1 MKLVNINLGKIKN
14 AQKDLNIGIGDLSF
28 CLVIGGWASGKSFWL
43 DSIYKQLEEQIRPE
57 ELGFVLLNVSGG
69 AEEINNKYIIERH
82 ISNECLSPLAEYA
95 ELARLRANGDEA
107 KDKHIIVHI
116 EGNDLALTDKRG
128 KYLDSIKLLASNA
141 RNANMSLIILDNRA
155 SDQQTPPEITKLCSI
170 IALLSSDNYLPNAK
184 YIEVVI
190 SKLDKFEK
198 QIIFNNDTYI
208 LEKLKT

>member
-1 MKLVNINLGKIKN
+1 MKSVNINLGKIKN

-28 CLVIGGWASGKSFWL
+28 CLVVGGWASGKSAWL
-43 DSIYKQLEEQIRPE
+43 DNIYNQLKEQMSPE

-116 EGNDLALTDKRG
+116 EGNDLALTDRRG

-141 RNANMSLIILDNRA
+141 KNANMSLIIVDNRVGE
-155 SDQQTPPEITKLCSI
+155 QQTPHEITKLCSL
-170 IALLSSDNYLPNAK
+170 IALFSSDNYLPNAK
-184 YIEVVI
+184 YLGVVL

-198 QIIFNNDTYI
+198 QIIFNDEIYI

>member
-43 DSIYKQLEEQIRPE
+43 DNIYKQLEEQMNPE

-69 AEEINNKYIIERH
+69 AEQINYEYIIEEH
-82 ISNECLSPLAEYA
+82 ISNECLGPLAEYA
-95 ELARLRANGDEA
+95 ELARQRSNGDEA

-116 EGNDLALTDKRG
+116 EGNDLALTNDRS
-128 KYLDSIKLLASNA
+128 KYFNSITLLASNA
-141 RNANMSLIILDNRA
+141 KNANMSLIIVDNRVNE
-155 SDQQTPPEITKLCSI
+155 QQTPPEISRLCSL
-170 IALLSSDNYLPNAK
+170 IALFSSDNYLPNAK
-184 YIEVVI
+184 FIGAAI
-190 SKLDKFEK
+190 SKMDKFEK
-198 QIIFNNDTYI
+198 QIILNNEPYI

>member
-43 DSIYKQLEEQIRPE
+43 DNIYNQLKEQMNPK

-69 AEEINNKYIIERH
+69 AEQINNEYIIEEH
-82 ISNECLSPLAEYA
+82 ISNECLGPLVEYA
-95 ELARLRANGDEA
+95 KLARQRSNGDEA

-116 EGNDLALTDKRG
+116 EGNDLALNNNKA
-128 KYLDSIKLLASNA
+128 YLSLIKLLSSNA
-141 RNANMSLIILDNRA
+141 KSANMSLIIVDNRA
-155 SDQQTPPEITKLCSI
+155 NEHQTPPEISRLCSL

-184 YIEVVI
+184 YLGEAI

-198 QIIFNNDTYI
+198 QIILNNDTYI